1 MTENVTTENVTTEN
15 VTTENMTTENVTTE
29 NVTTENM
36 TRDVDLVRA
45 ERRLRD
51 LLERSEQ
58 QLLEL
63 ESSLTG
69 MLRDHDT
76 IQEDRDGARLVV
88 DAIRADVRHTRRA
101 LQRVDDGTYGTC
113 VGCGSAIHPDR
124 LEAIPVA
131 DRCGRC
137 A

>member
-1 MTENVTTENVTTEN
+1 MTENLTD
-15 VTTENMTTENVTTE
+15 
-29 NVTTENM
+29 
-36 TRDVDLVRA
+36 RVDLARA

-51 LLERSEQ
+51 QLSRSEQ

-63 ESSLTG
+63 ESNLTG
-69 MLRDHDT
+69 MLHDHDT

-88 DAIRADVRHTRRA
+88 DAIRADVRHVHRA
-101 LQRVDDGTYGTC
+101 LQRIEDGSYGSC
-113 VGCGSAIHPDR
+113 VGCGGAIHPDR
-124 LEAIPVA
+124 LEAIPMA